1 MQIETQNNPKQPNG
15 MPKLQKCKKALQKAT
30 KIEKIDFLASQWDAD
45 LGLRFLDLRFK
56 FLVVGFKV
64 LDRGM
69 GKGCEACAKAVDN
82 FLLNAK
88 SLKMDCRA
96 SLAMTGRGKRK
107 MDCRVT
113 LLLAMTGVEV
123 RTPSVLKAPPAS
135 LARVRYAF
143 WRFFFIFESYFVL
156 ALKGI

>member
-15 MPKLQKCKKALQKAT
+15 MPKLQKCKKAPQKAT
-30 KIEKIDFLASQWDAD
+30 KIEKIDFLGSQWDAD

-88 SLKMDCRA
+88 SLKMDCRVA
-96 SLAMTGRGKRK
+96 
-107 MDCRVT
+107 
-113 LLLAMTGVEV
+113 LLLAMTGVEA
-123 RTPSVLKAPPAS
+123 RTLGVLKAPPAS

-143 WRFFFIFESYFVL
+143 WRLFFIFESYFVL